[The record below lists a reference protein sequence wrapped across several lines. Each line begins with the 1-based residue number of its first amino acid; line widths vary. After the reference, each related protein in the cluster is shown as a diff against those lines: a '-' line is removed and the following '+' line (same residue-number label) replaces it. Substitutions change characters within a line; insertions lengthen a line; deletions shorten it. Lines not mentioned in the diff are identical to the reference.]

1 LLTVAAAQTSLLSSA
16 RDFPHPTT
24 LQHIDLPPKHPHL
37 ITSSPHTSHLTPH
50 TSHLTPHHLSYK
62 RAVAP
67 ASLTSR
73 ADAATPPSILRL
85 GSRFPYASDAGY
97 PPTPASAAAGVMNDV
112 ENDDEDHQQPA
123 RQSISSPLAAAAA
136 AAAAAL
142 LSSSPL
148 DALSSDEDGDD
159 VSLPYNKLNSSIIPH
174 ILPMSHIYRLSL
186 SCYSAAN
193 SSGTQ

>member
-1 LLTVAAAQTSLLSSA
+1 MLTVAAALTSLPSSA
-16 RDFPHPTT
+16 RDLPHHPT
-24 LQHIDLPPKHPHL
+24 LSRQ
-37 ITSSPHTSHLTPH
+37 TP
-50 TSHLTPHHLSYK
+50 TPHHLRYK

-73 ADAATPPSILRL
+73 GDVSTPPSILRL

-123 RQSISSPLAAAAA
+123 RQSISSPHAAAA